1 VYGPFPRARP
11 FQLRRRT
18 VAAGTVFWRFDAADP
33 LVWEWSA
40 FPKPRFRFDPADGT
54 FRTRY
59 GASSVVGAARE
70 RYYDTGR
77 LIPADHAEHR
87 LVRLTASRPLSVLD
101 LRTERNLTEL
111 VIDDRI
117 STGHEPQVW
126 AACQELVVAARGWW
140 AQLDAILY
148 RPRTTPQS
156 SVNMV
161 FFATDCFTMT
171 SRRLQDCRDVLDEL
185 VLLHQF
191 TIGFAY

>member
-1 VYGPFPRARP
+1 
-11 FQLRRRT
+11 

-33 LVWEWSA
+33 LVWQWSPFSKA
-40 FPKPRFRFDPADGT
+40 RFRFDPGDGT

-77 LIPADHAEHR
+77 LIPADHSEHR
-87 LVRLTASRPLSVLD
+87 LVRLTAARPLSVLD
-101 LRTERNLTEL
+101 LRTERNLTAL
-111 VIDDRI
+111 AVDDRI

-126 AACQELVVAARGWW
+126 AACQELVAAARGWW
-140 AQLDAILY
+140 PTLDALLY

-156 SVNMV
+156 SVNMA
-161 FFATDCFTMT
+161 FFATDCFTVT
-171 SRRLQDCRDVLDEL
+171 SRRLQDSRDVLDEL
-185 VLLHQF
+185 VLLQQF